1 MIALDVKKEKNIMQ
15 NAIAI
20 NVIKDRII
28 RFVLVE
34 ADNLFAGKSSIEA
47 STNNDESTQITVVNN
62 KKVYNLLENT
72 WRKRQQKLQNE
83 NIKC

>member
-1 MIALDVKKEKNIMQ
+1 MFNSE
-15 NAIAI
+15 AI

-83 NIKC
+83 IIKC

>member
-1 MIALDVKKEKNIMQ
+1 MFNSE
-15 NAIAI
+15 AI